1 MPETG
6 QVSLGGNPVCDS
18 LACGSD
24 VWAAACSLLT
34 DSAPKQSCLRIYA
47 GEAERS
53 GCGGDV
59 LGVPTVPAA
68 GGYVRTPGGDSGGLL
83 CARPPQ
89 RAPTVWAASYQQK
102 GGAEGMAGFSS
113 LPLFLDP

>member
-1 MPETG
+1 M
-6 QVSLGGNPVCDS
+6 CDS

-24 VWAAACSLLT
+24 LWAAACSLLT

-53 GCGGDV
+53 GCRGDV

-68 GGYVRTPGGDSGGLL
+68 GGCVRLQEETAEAFSAPGPHGGL
-83 CARPPQ
+83 PQ
-89 RAPTVWAASYQQK
+89 CGRQAINRREEQRGWQV
-102 GGAEGMAGFSS
+102 
-113 LPLFLDP
+113 